1 MDHNQT
7 APPNQPESSKIA
19 PTAKAQ
25 RFGPVDTLRGF
36 ALLGILVPNIVVFSW
51 PMMAMTDYTAM
62 GDSPANQLGYTITA
76 TAFLGK
82 FMFLF
87 ALLFGSGVIMY
98 ARKFDSRPG
107 KILCKRCRYPL
118 AGLPDDAPCP
128 ECNCDERL
136 DMKPKLSEGAGL
148 WYFRC
153 GLLLAFGLLHA
164 YGLWFGDILTFYA
177 VAGLT
182 LLWWIRRLDP
192 KIQFWGGLVLYFLGS
207 LITIGFAVLG
217 YWAVSSGNMEINE
230 LAADPVIEIVG
241 YTGTYFEA
249 FKTRFLTVLV
259 MQLFFIPLML
269 PMLWGIMSMGMGLTR
284 MGILT
289 GERSLGFY
297 VKAAI
302 ICLTIGVTLTGGGF
316 MFLYPTFDMVPGFI
330 WQSCAQPLGIPLALG
345 YGALVIAL
353 AKWAPA
359 KIITTPLAAVGRM
372 ALTNYFLQTIL
383 CTTYFYGYGMGKFA
397 TIEYPQLWL
406 VVFSV
411 WGINIVFSML
421 WLRFF
426 NMGPFEWLW
435 RVMTYRQLVP
445 IVRRPVHSDA

>member
-1 MDHNQT
+1 MDHT
-7 APPNQPESSKIA
+7 PPTPPVHSEPSKIT
-19 PTAKAQ
+19 PTSKAQ

-36 ALLGILVPNIVVFSW
+36 ALLGILVPNIVVFAW
-51 PMMAMTDYTAM
+51 PMMAMTDYTVM
-62 GDSPANQLGYTITA
+62 GDTAANKLGYTITA
-76 TAFLGK
+76 TAFTGK

-107 KILCKRCRYPL
+107 KLLCKRCRYTL
-118 AGLPDDAPCP
+118 TGLPEDSPCP
-128 ECNCDERL
+128 ECNCDERI
-136 DMKPKLSEGAGL
+136 DRKPKLSEGAGL

-177 VAGLT
+177 ISGLT

-192 KIQFWGGLVLYFLGS
+192 KIQFWGGLGLYYLGS
-207 LITIGFAVLG
+207 VVMIGFSALV
-217 YWAVSSGNMEINE
+217 YWAISTGNMEVHEIS
-230 LAADPVIEIVG
+230 ADPVTEIVG

-259 MQLFFIPLML
+259 MQFMFIPLML

-302 ICLTIGVTLTGGGF
+302 VCLTLGIPMTAVGF
-316 MFLYPTFDMVPGFI
+316 MFIYPTFDLVPGFI
-330 WQSCAQPLGIPLALG
+330 WQSFAQPLGIPLALG
-345 YGALVIAL
+345 YGAVVIAL
-353 AKWAPA
+353 SKWAPA

-383 CTTYFYGYGMGKFA
+383 CTTFFYGYGFGKFA

-406 VVFSV
+406 VVFTV
-411 WGINIVFSML
+411 WTINIIFSML
-421 WLRFF
+421 WLRVFS
-426 NMGPFEWLW
+426 MGPFEWLW

-445 IVRRPVHSDA
+445 IVRQSALSDA